1 MCNNNCNNCNSC
13 DKCECHDPC
22 SKKKV
27 CGCSIEL
34 DTLCVTYTGNDI
46 SPLGI
51 SSGQNL
57 TDILNLINDYLQ
69 FLLIEIENKSS
80 IENIGG
86 GVEIYSGRNDV
97 TDANQLRTL
106 VSSPTVIVTQIGDTI
121 SFESI
126 GGGDVDISNIITN
139 IGFNGLDVYKGF
151 NTVSNKHEIKRIT
164 NPPTGASFLYNN
176 PLAPDNISQRGL
188 TSTDLQI
195 NELDGIVQV
204 DTSTINE
211 NVGGKV
217 EVYKGYSN
225 SNKHEFRTLEST
237 DNSVEIINDADK
249 IDFKVYN
256 PVTNLGAFKALNI
269 GSGNVGDTF
278 QVAGDI
284 SAAEIT
290 LIENDVETEVLVTLV
305 NPMINSNYFV
315 RVHFE
320 SLDTSSTSD
329 IERFSYKPVTRDH
342 TTNTFKIGFA
352 KENRIPREQEYL
364 VVLEV
369 VQSFFTFGT
378 PPARFQIAEGEC
390 NNFDPN
396 TVVWTDIYT
405 DDATNLQ
412 NGDIIYTD
420 ELETVPFD
428 GQNLSYR
435 IRQNPN
441 VGNPFIIDVEF
452 SVSNLGVVTLLSN
465 CGSPTVQYQIA
476 SGNCSDNIFLLN
488 WSDTYITRNGVQLTN
503 GQLPEVGDIAYTD
516 ASLTTPVPSYRF
528 CRIRVATS
536 TVGNPIPVFLTFDY
550 EFNTAL
556 AGAGEIALS
565 TDCGTITPP
574 TGTLVINA
582 SVPDGSGN
590 GTIDVNF
597 GEPNEFLNLN
607 FGLIFDSVFNFSSLL
622 INGAG
627 LTIQALTQQNNT
639 ESGTIQL
646 DSNGEATL
654 TYNGQPSNLSG
665 VGCSVV
671 ITSRT
676 SSEPVPTN
684 GDQQTII
691 NFNN

>member
-1 MCNNNCNNCNSC
+1 MCNNNCNKCN
-13 DKCECHDPC
+13 DPC
-22 SKKKV
+22 NKCTDPCNKSKA
-27 CGCSIEL
+27 CGCSINLESK
-34 DTLCVTYTGNDI
+34 CVKYTGNDLSCTNI
-46 SPLGI
+46 KKGT
-51 SSGQNL
+51 NL
-57 TDILNLINDYLQ
+57 QDILSSLDQYLC
-69 FLLIEIENKSS
+69 FLLEEIINKST

-86 GVEIYSGRNDV
+86 GNEIYSGRNDV

-106 VSSPTVIVTQIGDTI
+106 VSSPTVTVITIDDTI
-121 SFESI
+121 SFEALGQDI
-126 GGGDVDISNIITN
+126 DISNIIEN
-139 IGFNGLDVYKGF
+139 IGFLGLDVYKGF
-151 NTVSNKHEIKRIT
+151 NSLTNKHEIKRIT
-164 NPPTGASFLYNN
+164 NPPTGASLLYNN

-188 TSTDLQI
+188 TSTDLEI

-237 DNSVEIINDADK
+237 DNSVEIVNDSDK

-256 PVTNLGAFKALNI
+256 PVINVGAFKVLDI
-269 GSGNVGDTF
+269 GAGNVGDTF

-284 SAAEIT
+284 TAAEIT
-290 LIENDVETEVLVTLV
+290 LVENSNQTEVLVTLN
-305 NPMINSNYFV
+305 NPMLNSNYFV
-315 RVHFE
+315 RVHFQ
-320 SLDTSSTSD
+320 SLDTSTTSD
-329 IERFSYKPVTRDH
+329 SERFSYKPITRDH
-342 TTNTFKIGFA
+342 TTNAFKLGLA
-352 KENRIPREQEYL
+352 KENSVVGTQEYL
-364 VVLEV
+364 VVVEV
-369 VQSFFTFGT
+369 VQGFFVFGT

-390 NNFDPN
+390 DNFDPN

-405 DDATNLQ
+405 DDAPNLQ

-465 CGSPTVQYQIA
+465 CGAPTVQYQIA
-476 SGNCSDNIFLLN
+476 SGDCSDNIFLLN

-528 CRIRVATS
+528 CRIRVAT
-536 TVGNPIPVFLTFDY
+536 TIVGNPIPVFLTFDY
-550 EFNTAL
+550 QFNTAL

-574 TGTLVINA
+574 TGTLVINS

-590 GTIDVNF
+590 GTIDVDF

-607 FGLIFDSVFNFSSLL
+607 FGLIFDSVFNFNALS
-622 INGAG
+622 ITGAG
-627 LTIQALTQQNNT
+627 LILSGALTEQNNT
-639 ESGTIQL
+639 ASGTIQL

-654 TYNGQPSNLSG
+654 IYNGQPTNLSG
-665 VGCSVV
+665 VGCSVL

-676 SSEPVPTN
+676 STQPVPTN

>member
-465 CGSPTVQYQIA
+465 CGAPTVQYQIA
-476 SGNCSDNIFLLN
+476 SGDCSDNIFLLN
-488 WSDTYITRNGVQLTN
+488 WADTFITRNGVQLTN
-503 GQLPEVGDIAYTD
+503 GQIPEVGDIAYTD
-516 ASLTTPVPSYRF
+516 ASLTTPVPRYRV
-528 CRIRVATS
+528 CRIRVAT
-536 TVGNPIPVFLTFDY
+536 TIVGNPIPVFLTFDDQ
-550 EFNTAL
+550 FNTSL
-556 AGAGEIALS
+556 AGAGEIAS
-565 TDCGTITPP
+565 VTDCGSVDPP

-607 FGLIFDSVFNFSSLL
+607 FNLIFDSVFNFSSLL